1 MRGDSIEIWQPQFT
15 YYGFRYVE
23 VKGAVP
29 AGERNPRNLP
39 VITELVGLHTSLSA
53 SQSGTFFCSN
63 PLFNKIHNL
72 IDWAMRSNM
81 ASVLTDC
88 PHREKLGWVEQA
100 YLMQYSLQYR
110 YNMSRMYNKIIKD
123 MYLSQTEQ
131 GMIPSIAPEYVRFK
145 DGFED
150 TPEWGSAFIIS
161 SWYTYLWYGDD
172 RSLKKYYPMMK
183 KYMDYLAS
191 RANDNIIAYGLGDWF
206 DIGPDVPGNS
216 QLTSNGLTATAT
228 YYYNATIMQKIAHLL
243 AQPDDVEKYG
253 RLAVEIKES
262 FNRSFFNSSTNTY
275 DRNSQTANSIVL
287 FMGLADET
295 YKQSII
301 NNLVCDIEKR
311 NYSLTAGDI
320 GYRYVLQALET
331 NGLSE
336 LIYKMNCK
344 YNVPGYGW
352 QLAHGATAL
361 TESWQAFEFVSNNHF
376 MLGHLMEW
384 LYGGIG
390 GIRQTEQSL
399 AYKTIQIDPHV
410 VGNITSAS
418 ASYESPYGRIC
429 SEWKKKQEGFELKVS
444 IPANSEAVILLPTR
458 NIENITDYGVCLHQ
472 SKDIVFLGVE
482 SNKTKIK
489 IGSGNYLFFV
499 KN

>member
-1 MRGDSIEIWQPQFT
+1 
-15 YYGFRYVE
+15 
-23 VKGAVP
+23 
-29 AGERNPRNLP
+29 
-39 VITELVGLHTSLSA
+39 
-53 SQSGTFFCSN
+53 
-63 PLFNKIHNL
+63 
-72 IDWAMRSNM
+72 
-81 ASVLTDC
+81 
-88 PHREKLGWVEQA
+88 
-100 YLMQYSLQYR
+100 
-110 YNMSRMYNKIIKD
+110 

-228 YYYNATIMQKIAHLL
+228 YYYNATIMQKIARLL

-361 TESWQAFEFVSNNHF
+361 TESWQAFGFVSNNHF

-444 IPANSEAVILLPTR
+444 TPANSEAVILLPTR
-458 NIENITDYGVCLHQ
+458 NIENITDYGVCLHL